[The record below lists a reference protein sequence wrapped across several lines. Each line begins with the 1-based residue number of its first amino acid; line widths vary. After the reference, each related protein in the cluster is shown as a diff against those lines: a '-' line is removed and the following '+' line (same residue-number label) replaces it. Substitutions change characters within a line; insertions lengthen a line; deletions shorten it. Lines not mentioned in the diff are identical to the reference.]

1 MTLFSLYLIAEVL
14 FIYLL
19 IYLVTTLS
27 QPGAVARSDERTPG
41 MRTDGGGGGGGG
53 HVRQHSFVE
62 IGLEKPRPF
71 FPFR

>member
-14 FIYLL
+14 FIYLF

-41 MRTDGGGGGGGG
+41 MRTDGWRRGGG
-53 HVRQHSFVE
+53 RSS
-62 IGLEKPRPF
+62 RPATF
-71 FPFR
+71 FCGDWA